1 MAAKYL
7 ITGGT
12 GFVGLNVAEA
22 LLAAGHA
29 VVTLD
34 RGEPPA
40 AALAAFAPAGERYR
54 HIGADVREASA
65 LLAICREQRPDG
77 LVIGAALTAGTA
89 RERADAAGI
98 LAINT
103 GGAVN
108 ALDAAL
114 AADVRRV
121 VYLSSSTVYG
131 ENGFVDGELDEVRDT
146 PLPDSLYS
154 ITKYMGE
161 RIALRYRALHGL
173 SLVCLR
179 LSAVYGPWER
189 DTGARDTLS
198 PIYQATRAA
207 RAGGEAVLARP
218 GVRDWVYSRD
228 VGQAVARA
236 LGAVEPPPGPFNV
249 TPGTTFAIADWCQ
262 RLATRHPDFRWRI
275 GPEPT
280 IDYHGPR
287 ERSPMSA
294 ERIAKG
300 LDWRAAFDLERAFVD
315 YMSWLEQNG

>member
-7 ITGGT
+7 ITGGS
-12 GFVGLNVAEA
+12 GFVGLNITEA

-29 VVTLD
+29 VVTVD

-40 AALAAFAPAGERYR
+40 RALAAFAPAGARYLNVA
-54 HIGADVREASA
+54 ADVRDAA
-65 LLAICREQRPDG
+65 RLLAICREQRPDG
-77 LVIGAALTAGTA
+77 MVIGAALTADAA

-108 ALDAAL
+108 ALEAAL
-114 AADVRRV
+114 AAGVKRV

-131 ENGFVDGELDEVRDT
+131 EHGFTDDALDEVRDT
-146 PLPDSLYS
+146 ALPDSLYS
-154 ITKYMGE
+154 ITKYASE
-161 RIALRYRALHGL
+161 RIVLRYRALHGL
-173 SLVCLR
+173 SAVCLR
-179 LSAVYGPWER
+179 LSAAHGPWEH

-198 PIYQATRAA
+198 PLYQATLAA
-207 RAGGEAVLARP
+207 REGREAVLARP

-228 VGQAVARA
+228 VGQAVAAA
-236 LGAVEPPPGPFNV
+236 LTAAEPPPGPFNV
-249 TPGTTFAIADWCQ
+249 TPGSTFSVADWCQ
-262 RLATRHPDFRWRI
+262 LLAMRHANFRWRI

-280 IDYHGPR
+280 IDYHVPR

-294 ERIAKG
+294 TRILKG
-300 LDWRAAFDLERAFVD
+300 LGWRAQFDLEHAFAD
-315 YMSWLEQNG
+315 SMSWLEAYD